1 MLWVELIETITT
13 DELKAKLEAGEK
25 LELIDVRE
33 DEEVAAG
40 MIPGAKHIR
49 MGTIP
54 DNLDYFNKDKE
65 YIFICRSGNRSGHVC
80 HYLQEQGYKVRNMVG
95 GMLNW
100 QGETK

>member
-1 MLWVELIETITT
+1 MDHIEKITT
-13 DELKAKLEAGEK
+13 DELQAKLEAGEK

-80 HYLQEQGYKVRNMVG
+80 QYLHEQGYKVRNMVG
-95 GMLNW
+95 GMMEW
-100 QGETK
+100 QGETE

>member
-1 MLWVELIETITT
+1 MDQIETITT

-40 MIPGAKHIR
+40 IIPGAKHIR

-80 HYLQEQGYKVRNMVG
+80 HYLQEQGFKVKNMVG

-100 QGETK
+100 QGETE

>member
-1 MLWVELIETITT
+1 VDQIETITT

-40 MIPGAKHIR
+40 IIPGAKHIR

-80 HYLQEQGYKVRNMVG
+80 HYLQEQGFKVKNMVG

-100 QGETK
+100 QGETE